1 MWALYLSMGRLG
13 GMTVLQ
19 LRPPGYEELTVLV
32 AEAFGKRLLGLAGL
46 RAVPAATAL
55 LIPHCRSVHTFGM
68 RFELD
73 VLFVTV
79 DHESLRVH
87 DRRLRVGPCRIVR
100 ASRAARANRGLA
112 ALEVPTRRWR
122 PGREVHE

>member
-1 MWALYLSMGRLG
+1 MRPLYLSMGRLG

-19 LRPPGYEELTVLV
+19 LRPPGGEELTVLV

-46 RAVPAATAL
+46 RAVPPGTAL
-55 LIPHCRSVHTFGM
+55 LMPHCRSVHTFGM

-79 DHESLRVH
+79 DHGSLCVH
-87 DRRLRVGPCRIVR
+87 DRRPRVGPCRIVR
-100 ASRAARANRGLA
+100 ASRAARARPGLA
-112 ALEVPTRRWR
+112 ALEVPS
-122 PGREVHE
+122 PS

>member
-1 MWALYLSMGRLG
+1 MGRLG

-19 LRPPGYEELTVLV
+19 LRPPGGEELTVLV

-46 RAVPAATAL
+46 QALPAGTGL

-79 DHESLRVH
+79 DHGSLRVH

-100 ASRAARANRGLA
+100 VSHAARAKPGLA
-112 ALEVPTRRWR
+112 ALEVPSTRRL
-122 PGREVHE
+122 PGRELLD